1 MQSYEELVKML
12 LPAAKSADLAATW
25 AQYLVQLKGCSLHSA
40 AVQTQDEAGWHAARA
55 TGIGGSDIAAI
66 MGESSWKSPYDIWM
80 AKTGQI
86 ASSGAEMPQ
95 SEAARWGNVLED
107 AIAYEWARREGKQIV
122 KIPVSLKSDTHEY
135 MHANI
140 DGFVLSDDGRTVE
153 GILEIKTTSAYNN
166 DAWEIGPLPYYY
178 ICQATWYTMITG
190 LPAFDIVCLV
200 GGQKL
205 YSYHIPKDPELCER
219 MTKAAE
225 EFWNVNVKELKEPKA
240 TAVDI
245 ARMQAEEVSTA
256 PDEEPL
262 IDNSDETNNIVVA
275 YIELRD
281 KISALEK
288 IKKQLSASI
297 WQCLHKKPAMLT
309 QANTVTVSQ
318 TVRRKC
324 DLDALQRDFPEA
336 YEATV
341 TQSTEQRLNVK

>member
-1 MQSYEELVKML
+1 MQRQEELVQML
-12 LPAAKSADLAATW
+12 MPAAKTMAVATLW
-25 AQYLVQLKGCSLHSA
+25 AKYLSQLKGCSLQSA
-40 AVQTQDEAGWHAARA
+40 ATQENDEAGWHEARS

-66 MGESSWKSPYDIWM
+66 MGESDWKSPYDIWIK
-80 AKTGQI
+80 KTGQFI
-86 ASSGAEMPQ
+86 ESGEVPQ

-107 AIAYEWARREGKQIV
+107 AIAYEWARREGKKII
-122 KIPVSLKSDTHEY
+122 KIPVSLQSDEVPY

-140 DGFVLSDDGRTVE
+140 DGFVLSDDGQTVE

-205 YSYHIPKDPELCER
+205 YSYHIPKDPELCVR
-219 MTKAAE
+219 MTKAAK
-225 EFWNVNVKELKEPKA
+225 EFWEVNVKQLVEPKA
-240 TAVDI
+240 TAADI
-245 ARMQAEEVSTA
+245 ARMQAEELETA

-262 IDNSDETNNIVVA
+262 IDNTEETNNVVVA

-288 IKKQLSASI
+288 IKKNLSADI
-297 WQCLHKKPAMLT
+297 WQRLQKKPSMLT
-309 QANTVTVSQ
+309 QSNVVSVSRA
-318 TVRRKC
+318 VRRKC
-324 DLDALQRDFPEA
+324 NLEALQKNYPEA

-341 TQSTEQRLNVK
+341 TQSVETRLNIK

>member
-1 MQSYEELVKML
+1 MSVRMETFNSREEWL
-12 LPAAKSADLAATW
+12 
-25 AQYLVQLKGCSLHSA
+25 G
-40 AVQTQDEAGWHAARA
+40 ARA
-55 TGIGGSDIAAI
+55 GRIGGSDASAI
-66 MGESSWKSPYDIWM
+66 IGMNPYRSNVELWKT
-80 AKTGQI
+80 KTGQMEPEDI
-86 ASSGAEMPQ
+86 SDKPYVRYGTEAESHLRALFALDYPQFKVDYVENNMFLNDKYPFAHAS
-95 SEAARWGNVLED
+95 L
-107 AIAYEWARREGKQIV
+107 
-122 KIPVSLKSDTHEY
+122 
-135 MHANI
+135 
-140 DGFVLSDDGRTVE
+140 DGWLTDEDGRR

-205 YSYHIPKDPELCER
+205 YSYHVPKDPELCER